1 VDCVSWYDESF
12 GNRNNRVGAI
22 CCFHVVKAKKNFK
35 FRGARDDTV
44 GGAAMIYAFVGSVL
58 VSAGRQYYGSLW
70 TLGSSAF
77 WTASSVI
84 ARFSF
89 DILMAT

>member
-58 VSAGRQYYGSLW
+58 VSAGRLLW
-70 TLGSSAF
+70 QPVDPRIVGFLDGIIRYRSIQF
-77 WTASSVI
+77 
-84 ARFSF
+84 
-89 DILMAT
+89 

>member
-35 FRGARDDTV
+35 FRGARDDTGWSSNDICVCWECACERRETILWQPVDPRIV
-44 GGAAMIYAFVGSVL
+44 GFLDGIIRYRSIQF
-58 VSAGRQYYGSLW
+58 
-70 TLGSSAF
+70 
-77 WTASSVI
+77 
-84 ARFSF
+84 
-89 DILMAT
+89 